1 MMKRI
6 TAFSLALILAVV
18 CCVGTAFAANGGVS
32 SPMSS
37 PTITMKSAYLSAG
50 DDPGEV
56 DVEFNITAT
65 GNASQLG
72 VSSIVIHKPDGSTYT
87 VLGSVGNHFI
97 GSGLIH
103 GSMYTYKGESGKSYY
118 AEVTFFAT
126 IGSVTDSK
134 TVVTKSITAP

>member
-1 MMKRI
+1 MKRI
-6 TAFSLALILAVV
+6 TAFSLALILAVM
-18 CCVGTAFAANGGVS
+18 CCVGTTFAANGGAD

-37 PTITMKSAYLSAG
+37 PTITMKGAYISAG

-56 DVEFNITAT
+56 DIEFHITAT
-65 GNASQLG
+65 SSASQLG

-97 GSGLIH
+97 GSGTIH

-134 TVVTKSITAP
+134 TVVTKSIKAP